1 MSILS
6 EQKKSRDF
14 ESFKLKV
21 KRARAPLSDRYYD
34 DAYYSRRR
42 RLETLDKDSFT
53 VEDIRSIIRSGDLTA
68 QRILSKHFYRTNS
81 NYRNNIDFLARLYL
95 YDTIVIPVL
104 EKEEDKSA
112 KNLVMKAFYNSCNFV
127 EKLDCR
133 NLLGHITTI
142 WLINGIYYGIV
153 REYKDKFVVQDLPHM
168 YCRTRFKD
176 FNNLNILEFNL
187 HYFEDISKPE
197 MRLEALAS
205 FPESIQVAYS
215 KWKTQKLDDPWI
227 EILGGDGGVCFCFEE
242 DSSPM
247 LLASIPDLQKLDD
260 ATDREGK
267 RDENE
272 LYKLLIQRMPIED
285 RELVFQLDEVAD
297 IHASVA
303 NMLSGIDTVDVLTT
317 FGETSLE
324 NLQDTT
330 SASQSAD
337 RIDKY
342 RKTVWDALGRGEI
355 LFNASTSS
363 ALAYS
368 IKKDETIMKA
378 FTNIYES
385 WIKVLINERFAR
397 KDVKFDFQI
406 VPTTRFN
413 QQDMQTAYFR
423 GAQYGYSKMF
433 AGVAMGIK
441 QMEQISLMDF
451 ENDFLKMSEKMI
463 PLQSS
468 YTTSGNVVAGEEKS
482 SSSQK
487 NTTKRTEV
495 KDITNT
501 GGRPE
506 LPDEQKS
513 DKTQANIAAS

>member
-1 MSILS
+1 VINLGES
-6 EQKKSRDF
+6 QKRDF
-14 ESFKLKV
+14 NAFRLKIQ
-21 KRARAPLSDRYYD
+21 RDRAPLGNKHEYGWRYYSHRD
-34 DAYYSRRR
+34 YERQFTIDEIRR
-42 RLETLDKDSFT
+42 
-53 VEDIRSIIRSGDLTA
+53 IIQSGDLNE
-68 QRILSKHFYRTNS
+68 QRTLSKFFYRTNS
-81 NYRNNIDFLARLYL
+81 NYRNNIDFLAHLYL

-104 EKEEDKSA
+104 EDKGSKA
-112 KNLVMKAFYNSCNFV
+112 QIMKAFYNSCAFV

-133 NLLGHITTI
+133 NLLGHITTV
-142 WLINGIYYGIV
+142 WLINGVYYGIV
-153 REYKDKFVVQDLPHM
+153 REYKNKFVVQDLPFI

-187 HYFEDISKPE
+187 HYFDDINKPE
-197 MRLEALAS
+197 LREEALLA
-205 FPESIQVAYS
+205 FPEFVQNEYR
-215 KWKTQKLDDPWI
+215 KWKKLERGENPWI
-227 EILGGDGGVCFCFEE
+227 EIPAREGGVCFCFEE
-242 DSSPM
+242 DASPL
-247 LLASIPDLQKLDD
+247 LLASIPDLQKLED
-260 ATDREGK
+260 ASDREGK

-303 NMLSGIDTVDVLTT
+303 EMLSGIDTVDVLTT
-317 FGETSLE
+317 FGDTSLE
-324 NLQDTT
+324 SLQDTT
-330 SASQSAD
+330 AASQSAD
-337 RIDKY
+337 RIEKY

-378 FTNIYES
+378 FVNVYES
-385 WIKVLINERFAR
+385 WIKILINERFER

-413 QQDMQTAYFR
+413 QDDMQQSYFR

-441 QMEQISLMDF
+441 QMEQISLMEF
-451 ENDFLKMSEKMI
+451 ENDFLKMSEKMV

-468 YTTSGNVVAGEEKS
+468 YTTSGNVVADEEKS
-482 SSSQK
+482 NSGNKQ
-487 NTTKRTEV
+487 NTTKTTEV

-513 DKTQANIAAS
+513 EKTQANIAAS

>member
-1 MSILS
+1 M
-6 EQKKSRDF
+6 
-14 ESFKLKV
+14 
-21 KRARAPLSDRYYD
+21 
-34 DAYYSRRR
+34 
-42 RLETLDKDSFT
+42 
-53 VEDIRSIIRSGDLTA
+53 
-68 QRILSKHFYRTNS
+68 
-81 NYRNNIDFLARLYL
+81 
-95 YDTIVIPVL
+95 
-104 EKEEDKSA
+104 EDKGSKA
-112 KNLVMKAFYNSCNFV
+112 QIMKAFYNSCAFV

-133 NLLGHITTI
+133 NLLGHITTV
-142 WLINGIYYGIV
+142 WLIDGIYFGIV
-153 REYKDKFVVQDLPHM
+153 REFNDKVVVQDLPCA

-187 HYFEDISKPE
+187 HFFSDIANEDV
-197 MRLEALAS
+197 RNEALAA
-205 FPESIQVAYS
+205 FPEVVQEAYR
-215 KWKTQKLDDPWI
+215 KWQPLEKTGTPWV
-227 EILGGDGGVCFCFEE
+227 EIPAKDGGICFCFEE
-242 DSSPM
+242 DPSPM
-247 LLASIPDLQKLDD
+247 LLASIPDLQKLED

-324 NLQDTT
+324 SLQDTT
-330 SASQSAD
+330 AASQSAD

-342 RKTVWDALGRGEI
+342 RKTVWDSLGRGEI

-368 IKKDETIMKA
+368 IKKDEAIMKA
-378 FTNIYES
+378 YINVFEA
-385 WIKVLINERFAR
+385 WIKILINERFER

-413 QQDMQTAYFR
+413 QSDMQQAYFR

-468 YTTSGNVVAGEEKS
+468 YTTSGNAVASEEKS
-482 SSSQK
+482 NSGTQ
-487 NTTKRTEV
+487 NTTKRTEI

-513 DKTQANIAAS
+513 EKTQANIAAS

>member
-1 MSILS
+1 
-6 EQKKSRDF
+6 
-14 ESFKLKV
+14 
-21 KRARAPLSDRYYD
+21 
-34 DAYYSRRR
+34 
-42 RLETLDKDSFT
+42 
-53 VEDIRSIIRSGDLTA
+53 
-68 QRILSKHFYRTNS
+68 
-81 NYRNNIDFLARLYL
+81 
-95 YDTIVIPVL
+95 
-104 EKEEDKSA
+104 
-112 KNLVMKAFYNSCNFV
+112 MKAFYNSCAFV

-133 NLLGHITTI
+133 NLLGHITTV
-142 WLINGIYYGIV
+142 WLINGVYYGIV
-153 REYKDKFVVQDLPHM
+153 REYKNKFVVQDLPFI

-187 HYFEDISKPE
+187 HYFDDINKPE
-197 MRLEALAS
+197 LREEALLA
-205 FPESIQVAYS
+205 FPEFVQNEYR
-215 KWKTQKLDDPWI
+215 KWKKLERGENPWI
-227 EILGGDGGVCFCFEE
+227 EIPAREGGVCFCFEE
-242 DSSPM
+242 DASPL
-247 LLASIPDLQKLDD
+247 LLASIPDLQKLED
-260 ATDREGK
+260 ASDREGK

-303 NMLSGIDTVDVLTT
+303 EMLSGIDTVDVLTT
-317 FGETSLE
+317 FGDTSLE
-324 NLQDTT
+324 SLQDTT
-330 SASQSAD
+330 AASQSAD
-337 RIDKY
+337 RIEKY

-378 FTNIYES
+378 FVNVYES
-385 WIKVLINERFAR
+385 WIKILINERFER

-413 QQDMQTAYFR
+413 QDDMQQSYFR

-441 QMEQISLMDF
+441 QMEQISLMEF
-451 ENDFLKMSEKMI
+451 ENDFLKMSEKMV

-468 YTTSGNVVAGEEKS
+468 YTTSGNVVADEEKS
-482 SSSQK
+482 NSGNKQ
-487 NTTKRTEV
+487 NTTKTTEV

-513 DKTQANIAAS
+513 EKTQANIAAS